1 MLENDAAP
9 PREELAELEEVLRA
23 SALAEFVAR
32 YDLRPVECGAWGI
45 DASGRPVFNQCLWL
59 VLAAAEGLAGDD
71 RKQRALELRR
81 AMLGGVERRA
91 VQHAGHFERP
101 ADDALS
107 YTDWLNAGLQADAAY
122 ASRTICVCDAASGAV
137 EIYVSPSVQ
146 RANLAGVVDVEAE
159 AVGGP

>member
-1 MLENDAAP
+1 
-9 PREELAELEEVLRA
+9 
-23 SALAEFVAR
+23 
-32 YDLRPVECGAWGI
+32 
-45 DASGRPVFNQCLWL
+45 
-59 VLAAAEGLAGDD
+59 
-71 RKQRALELRR
+71 
-81 AMLGGVERRA
+81 MLGGVERRA

-146 RANLAGVVDVEAE
+146 QANVADVVDVEAE
-159 AVGGP
+159 AAGGPHPPHWHTIDTETVLIWRTPGHFQLLSTSGAQGGCGSGRVLVLSLNTLCVGFEECGVVPTTVETLGNELA